1 MTLEIASIFS
11 GCGGLDYGWAKKGAR
26 FLFANDFNKHA
37 CASYRANFKK
47 ILNVDVQ
54 HLKEGDLN
62 VEWNYIPEGVD
73 LLIGGFPC
81 QSWSLMGN
89 RKGFDDERG
98 QLFFTTLK
106 IIKEKKPKFFI
117 LENVAGLL
125 SHDDGKSLHMI
136 LENLRNSGYEVIY
149 RLLDFSEYDVPQRR
163 RRVIFWGK
171 RKDQKTKLESLIPLK
186 SFNRPVLLGSLLKSI
201 ERFPSSLT
209 QHNQTKDKHR
219 VWAELLLPGENLSY
233 LSDDELMNR
242 YFIKYNA
249 SPQDSLIKSRPK
261 GRRPVYKLD
270 HLKVAPTMVF
280 NNGTN
285 IPWHPWQGREI
296 TVREAAIIQTFP
308 LAFEF
313 HGKPQDQY
321 HQIANAVSPKF
332 SEHLAECF
340 MNNYLKY

>member
-1 MTLEIASIFS
+1 MSLEIASIFS
-11 GCGGLDYGWAKKGAR
+11 GCGGLDYGWAKQGAR

-47 ILNVDVQ
+47 ILSVDVE
-54 HLKEGDLN
+54 HLREGDLN
-62 VEWNYIPEGVD
+62 VEWKHIPEEVD

-106 IIKEKKPKFFI
+106 IIKDKRPKFFI

-125 SHDDGKSLHMI
+125 SHDDGKSLQMI
-136 LENLRNSGYEVIY
+136 LENLRNSGYDVIY

-171 RKDQKTKLESLIPLK
+171 REDQKTKLESLIPQK
-186 SFNRPVLLGSLLKSI
+186 SFNGPIYLGPLLKSI
-201 ERFPSSLT
+201 ERYPQNLT

-219 VWAELLLPGENLSY
+219 DWAELLLPGENLTY
-233 LSDDELMNR
+233 LSDDELQKR
-242 YFIKYNA
+242 YYIKYSKSA
-249 SPQDSLIKSRPK
+249 LDTFIKSRPK

-270 HLKVAPTMVF
+270 PLKVAPTMVF
-280 NNGTN
+280 NGGTN
-285 IPWHPWQGREI
+285 IPWHPWNGREI

-308 LAFEF
+308 LGFEF
-313 HGKPQDQY
+313 HGKLKDQY
-321 HQIANAVSPKF
+321 HQIANAVSPRF
-332 SEHLAECF
+332 SEHLAETF
-340 MNNYLKY
+340 IRNYQKY